1 MSSLKRKKNRE
12 LERAYYELEFLGRDC
27 GGLSW
32 LTEWRTKQPL
42 RQNSRKID
50 HQFEGSID
58 SANRSEDAPSF
69 MKVE

>member
-1 MSSLKRKKNRE
+1 MSLNSLE
-12 LERAYYELEFLGRDC
+12 EIVAGYHGLPS
-27 GGLSW
+27 GGLTT
-32 LTEWRTKQPL
+32 LTAGQ
-42 RQNSRKID
+42 QKID

>member
-1 MSSLKRKKNRE
+1 VRIMSLNSLE
-12 LERAYYELEFLGRDC
+12 EIVAGYHGLPS
-27 GGLSW
+27 GGLTT
-32 LTEWRTKQPL
+32 LTAGQ
-42 RQNSRKID
+42 QKID